1 MTLCCIARNA
11 GAGEVPIITEKH
23 TGEPDGLPGFGGRYY
38 SSMTF
43 PPLAS
48 QSSLLACT
56 HPWPLQLL

>member
-1 MTLCCIARNA
+1 MMLCCIDRNA
-11 GAGEVPIITEKH
+11 GASETPIITEKN

-38 SSMTF
+38 SSTTF

-48 QSSLLACT
+48 HSSLLACT